1 MAINEIHL
9 SDIGTTLRLT
19 VYEGSSALD
28 ISSATTKQFKF
39 KKPDGTTTT
48 VDASFTLDG
57 SDGNL
62 QYIVGSGFLDQA
74 GTWQVQV
81 YLVLPTCQG
90 HSDRKL
96 FEVYGNIS

>member
-1 MAINEIHL
+1 MAINEIHV
-9 SDIGTTLRLT
+9 SDIGTILRLT

-39 KKPDGTTTT
+39 KKPDGITSTI
-48 VDASFTLDG
+48 DASFTTDG

-62 QYIVGSGFLDQA
+62 QYTVTSGFLDQS

-81 YLVLPTCQG
+81 YLVLPTWQG
-90 HSDRKL
+90 HSDIKR
-96 FEVYGNIS
+96 FEVRLNIS